1 MTDDERGAKRIRLD
15 HRGKERLLARHS
27 VEYVLRS
34 LRLVAAHYGND
45 MILAVVA
52 NEIVAANVAH
62 LTATHAVNTFDSLE
76 SVPPDELRRPVSA
89 LAVAGAL
96 GVPRETARRYI
107 KRLEVMGMCRKVKGG
122 YIVPSEK
129 LSSPANNEV
138 LEQNVANLRRF
149 IDRLQDD
156 GVLG

>member
-1 MTDDERGAKRIRLD
+1 MSEDEHGTRRITL
-15 HRGKERLLARHS
+15 HHKGKERLIARHS

-34 LRLVAAHYGND
+34 LRLVAAHYGDD

-62 LTATHAVNTFDSLE
+62 LTATHATATFDSLE

-89 LAVAGAL
+89 LAVAGSL
-96 GVPRETARRYI
+96 GVPRETARRHI
-107 KRLEVMGMCRKVKGG
+107 KRLEALGMCRKVKGG
-122 YIVPSEK
+122 YIIPSEK
-129 LSSPANNEV
+129 LSSPTNNEV
-138 LEQNVANLRRF
+138 VEQNVANLRRF

-156 GVLG
+156 GVLD